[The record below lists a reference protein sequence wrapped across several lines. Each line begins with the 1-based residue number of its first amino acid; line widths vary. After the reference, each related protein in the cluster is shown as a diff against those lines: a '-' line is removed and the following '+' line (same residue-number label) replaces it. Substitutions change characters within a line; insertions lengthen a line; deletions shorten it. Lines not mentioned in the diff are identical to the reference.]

1 MNLTGINA
9 LGEFLEVLKEVVDD
23 GHNGGYLKP

>member
-9 LGEFLEVLKEVVDD
+9 LGEFLEVLEEVVND
-23 GHNGGYLKP
+23 GHNGGYLKL